1 MTESPYD
8 HKMITPSVYGDR
20 RPVIGEVVALLH
32 ITFEERG
39 LKLIR
44 SLSRAMLRNEIHEL
58 MVTEEDA
65 SPGGG
70 ADHVSAIAFFE
81 VKQGGIAVT
90 GDKVSV
96 GDRTLGTLV
105 GFDMTHMPNHMNVLV
120 KTVSLE
126 PSYIKVGDKIEFS
139 MPR

>member
-8 HKMITPSVYGDR
+8 PKMITPSVYGDR

-44 SLSRAMLRNEIHEL
+44 SLSRAMLSNEIHEL
-58 MVTEEDA
+58 MVTDEDA

-81 VKQGGIAVT
+81 VKQGGVAVS

-96 GDRTLGTLV
+96 GDRTLGTLA

-126 PSYIKVGDKIEFS
+126 PSSIKVGDKIEFS
-139 MPR
+139 TPR